1 MGGAD
6 ERWLLYES
14 CESGPIRKFGLC
26 EIASSDRNQGMM
38 SIKWLGLGNLDPP
51 YTAPLVYH
59 YLTGNNVSIEYPN
72 NPLSVCYHDP
82 AMSQCR
88 H

>member
-1 MGGAD
+1 M
-6 ERWLLYES
+6 
-14 CESGPIRKFGLC
+14 RKFGLC
-26 EIASSDRNQGMM
+26 KITPSDRNQGVM
-38 SIKWLGLGNLDPP
+38 STIKWLGLGNLDPP
-51 YTAPLVYH
+51 YTAPLVHH
-59 YLTGNNVSIEYPN
+59 YLTGNNVSIEYPG